1 MTANLSPQP
10 PSPAA
15 NSSILPV
22 ASSHITDVKTPSPP
36 PLPPVR
42 GSSINRAIPKSSSLA
57 VLSPSAFASPLLSG
71 HGQRLLGRGSRRTST
86 PLESA
91 KSQGIDFGKPLGRQA
106 SFINAMV
113 LAEETEE
120 NVEAYESCIGEKS
133 TPKKNMVTFN
143 SSVEEFSASSLAS
156 GSSVG
161 GEKKCELAWPE
172 SPVKPVV
179 GSDDLYCDDDE
190 LFSPHMQLVGRSSLV
205 ELEGDEK
212 NSAEAT
218 TQTEDSSF
226 LSGGE
231 SFLKKSSPG
240 DGSVDHVAANCK
252 EGDDSPE
259 SNFLTGQLQQLS
271 GEQEEEV
278 NAEGEHLGEEGEG
291 GKIVANRQE
300 SYTGK
305 GSCDENLGE
314 VCAEEDDFESSR
326 VEVEG
331 GSQQGEDMETCVDG
345 SHTEKDHCEE
355 WSGQE
360 DDGELHHLEIGSESH
375 AEKMESCLDGS
386 YTEKAE
392 CDSCGVQ
399 EMATGSSDRNDEEG
413 IGDNSIL
420 QPLNWPEE
428 NTEAIGGTAL
438 LEMENEAGDLFES
451 YAASMGGRSEEEK
464 LAAEES
470 NEGELRS
477 SIHIEPKSAT
487 EDGDLFQ
494 SYPATILEGME
505 QIGDNEEEEE
515 GKALAEGVLWLV
527 GDRCVAR
534 WEEEQ
539 GGDGLWYR
547 AQVCVGLWV

>member
-1 MTANLSPQP
+1 M
-10 PSPAA
+10 
-15 NSSILPV
+15 
-22 ASSHITDVKTPSPP
+22 
-36 PLPPVR
+36 
-42 GSSINRAIPKSSSLA
+42 
-57 VLSPSAFASPLLSG
+57 
-71 HGQRLLGRGSRRTST
+71 
-86 PLESA
+86 
-91 KSQGIDFGKPLGRQA
+91 
-106 SFINAMV
+106 
-113 LAEETEE
+113 
-120 NVEAYESCIGEKS
+120 
-133 TPKKNMVTFN
+133 
-143 SSVEEFSASSLAS
+143 
-156 GSSVG
+156 
-161 GEKKCELAWPE
+161 
-172 SPVKPVV
+172 
-179 GSDDLYCDDDE
+179 
-190 LFSPHMQLVGRSSLV
+190 

-226 LSGGE
+226 LSGSE
-231 SFLKKSSPG
+231 SLLKKSSQG

-252 EGDDSPE
+252 EGDVSPE
-259 SNFLTGQLQQLS
+259 NNFFTGQLQQLS

-278 NAEGEHLGEEGEG
+278 NAEVEHLGEEGEG

-360 DDGELHHLEIGSESH
+360 DDCELHHLEIGSESH

-451 YAASMGGRSEEEK
+451 YAASMGGRSEDEK

-477 SIHIEPKSAT
+477 SIYIEPKPAT

>member
-1 MTANLSPQP
+1 
-10 PSPAA
+10 
-15 NSSILPV
+15 
-22 ASSHITDVKTPSPP
+22 
-36 PLPPVR
+36 
-42 GSSINRAIPKSSSLA
+42 
-57 VLSPSAFASPLLSG
+57 
-71 HGQRLLGRGSRRTST
+71 
-86 PLESA
+86 
-91 KSQGIDFGKPLGRQA
+91 
-106 SFINAMV
+106 MV

-226 LSGGE
+226 LSGSE
-231 SFLKKSSPG
+231 SLLKKSSQG
-240 DGSVDHVAANCK
+240 DGLVDHVTANSEEASYN
-252 EGDDSPE
+252 EGNDSTDK
-259 SNFLTGQLQQLS
+259 NFFTGQLQQLS

-278 NAEGEHLGEEGEG
+278 NANAEGEHLGEEGEG

-386 YTEKAE
+386 YTEKTE